1 MPIYEYECEECGRR
15 TEALQRVAEDPLTE
29 CPHCAGR
36 LRKLISAPA
45 FQFKGSGWY
54 VTDYAGKGSGGEKGG
69 EKGGEGGEK
78 GGGKGSEKASGENTG
93 GGSETAGEKSGGKK
107 AGTGDKAA
115 AD

>member
-15 TEALQRVAEDPLTE
+15 TEALQRVDEDPLTE

-54 VTDYAGKGSGGEKGG
+54 VTDYAGKGSGGEKTG
-69 EKGGEGGEK
+69 EKGGEAGE
-78 GGGKGSEKASGENTG
+78 KGSEKASGEKTG
-93 GGSETAGEKSGGKK
+93 SGGEAAGEKTAGAK